1 MSDLS
6 TFTPASTRGHAFL
19 FAHTLRALFQANH
32 AAMGDRWNHLG
43 TELGNALAPLIY
55 GAPTVMD
62 AFTAVC
68 ARWSLI
74 TMPRWGSI
82 KVVVPRSLAQAWG
95 FTRTEAWVAR
105 EDADLDG
112 EDEPVMVTG
121 ESPFVGISWHE
132 IAVKLDIDRVR
143 RAVKAS
149 PQFFGALAR
158 EYVAAAARLDF
169 ASDADLFSWISEEA
183 PRHTAIDLSGFI
195 APTRSHAQIVLTSP
209 LSHGGDGGGSNIQ
222 AMRREDRV
230 DLLTGETR
238 PIPFVAGGAVRGVLR
253 DLAMY
258 DYLQLLG
265 LSSKDIRPMLA
276 HALLAGGAIEAGAGM
291 DAADNLQRATVRRL
305 CPVADLLGGNLDGQL
320 MQGALLVGDALLV
333 CRETALLVAPA
344 MGWTLEEA
352 RERAGSGAL
361 PRADACL
368 VQRHAVRQHHGDI
381 PGASS
386 QMIMHTEAVGA
397 GHTLAHSMALRSGL
411 GTEMQRST
419 LARMVKLAREHGKLG
434 GKGQS
439 GFGDVAWGSYGLA
452 YEDESA
458 YLALFTDEAFCTEAR
473 AWLIEGFAAKPKPEK
488 AAKKPGKGKKGGGDA
503 VAA

>member
-19 FAHTLRALFQANH
+19 FAHTLRALFQWNH

-43 TELGNALAPLIY
+43 TELGNALAPMIY

-112 EDEPVMVTG
+112 DEAPLMVTG
-121 ESPFVGISWHE
+121 ESAFVGISWHE
-132 IAVKLDIDRVR
+132 IAVKLDITPVR
-143 RAVKAS
+143 RAVKSS
-149 PQFFGALAR
+149 PQFFGALVR
-158 EYVAAAARLDF
+158 EYITPEARLDF
-169 ASDADLFSWISEEA
+169 ASDGDLFAWVSEEA
-183 PRHTAIDLSGFI
+183 PRHNAIDLAGFF
-195 APTRSHAQIVLTSP
+195 APDRAHARIVLTSP

-238 PIPFVAGGAVRGVLR
+238 SIPFVAGGAVRGVLR
-253 DLAMY
+253 DLAVY

-265 LSSKDIRPMLA
+265 LTSKDIRPMLA
-276 HALLAGGAIEAGAGM
+276 HALLAGGAIEAGSGM
-291 DAADNLQRATVRRL
+291 DAADNVQRAAVRRL

-344 MGWTLEEA
+344 MGWTLEQARGLAEA
-352 RERAGSGAL
+352 DAL

-368 VQRHAVRQHHGDI
+368 VQRHAVRQHHADI
-381 PGASS
+381 PGPTS
-386 QMIMHTEAVGA
+386 QMIMHVECIGA
-397 GHTLAHSMALRSGL
+397 GHTLAHSLALRTGL
-411 GTEMQRST
+411 GTEMQRAT
-419 LARMVKLAREHGKLG
+419 VARMLRLAREHGKLG

-439 GFGDVAWGSYGLA
+439 GFGDVAWGSYGA
-452 YEDESA
+452 KYEDDRV
-458 YLALFTDEAFCTEAR
+458 YLALFEDEAFCAEAR
-473 AWLIEGFAAKPKPEK
+473 TWLVEGFAQKPKPEK
-488 AAKKPGKGKKGGGDA
+488 PAKKSAKGKKGGGDA

>member
-43 TELGNALAPLIY
+43 TELGNALAPMIY

-112 EDEPVMVTG
+112 DEAPLMVTG
-121 ESPFVGISWHE
+121 ESAFVGISWHE
-132 IAVKLDIDRVR
+132 IAVKLDITPVR
-143 RAVKAS
+143 RAVKSS
-149 PQFFGALAR
+149 PQFFGALVR
-158 EYVAAAARLDF
+158 EYITPEARLDF
-169 ASDADLFSWISEEA
+169 ASDGDLFAWVSEEA
-183 PRHTAIDLSGFI
+183 PRHNAIDLAGFF
-195 APTRSHAQIVLTSP
+195 APDRAHARIVLTSP

-238 PIPFVAGGAVRGVLR
+238 SIPFVAGGAVRGVLR
-253 DLAMY
+253 DLVMY

-265 LSSKDIRPMLA
+265 LTSQQIRVPLA
-276 HALLAGGAIEAGAGM
+276 HALLAGGAIEAGSGM
-291 DAADNLQRATVRRL
+291 GAADNEQRATVRRL
-305 CPVADLLGGNLDGQL
+305 CPPADLLGGMLDGQL

-333 CRETALLVAPA
+333 CHETALLVAPA
-344 MGWTLEEA
+344 MGWSLEEA
-352 RERAGSGAL
+352 RALAEQEAL
-361 PRADACL
+361 PRADSCL
-368 VQRHAVRQHHGDI
+368 VQRHAVRQHHGDL
-381 PGASS
+381 PGPTQ
-386 QMIMHTEAVGA
+386 QMIMHVEGIAA
-397 GHTLAHSMALRSGL
+397 GHTLAHTLALRSGK
-411 GTEMQRST
+411 GTDMQRACV
-419 LARMVKLAREHGKLG
+419 ARMVRLARAHGKLG
-434 GKGQS
+434 GKGQA
-439 GFGDVAWGSYGLA
+439 GFGDVAWGSYGPDF
-452 YEDESA
+452 EDDSL
-458 YLALFTDEAFCTEAR
+458 YLDLFQCDEFRDEAYK
-473 AWLIEGFAAKPKPEK
+473 WLINGFAEKPKPEK
-488 AAKKPGKGKKGGGDA
+488 APKKPAKGKKGGGDA